1 MLLFKHKKVSTV
13 LQTKTKKKKKKKF
26 HNHTKSFFM
35 IIQFL
40 SFILGILMTYL
51 YGALVLASSICW
63 LMSQLAS
70 IMFFLLHLLIITLT
84 FCPYEPPLMI
94 FYFVQH
100 DRLLTQTQSV

>member
-1 MLLFKHKKVSTV
+1 
-13 LQTKTKKKKKKKF
+13 
-26 HNHTKSFFM
+26 M

-94 FYFVQH
+94 FDFVQH